1 MARPRILLSLLISV
15 PIVVGVS
22 RLYRPHLD
30 VRLGAAVD
38 LLLVAVLFYVILKL
52 FQRFEE

>member
-15 PIVVGVS
+15 RIVVGVS

-30 VRLGAAVD
+30 VRLGAALD
-38 LLLVAVLFYVILKL
+38 LQILKL